1 MLLHENP
8 SANGLWALPWG
19 GLEGQPQHGSLVS
32 LTTFECC
39 IIHMHAHSSSSVKST
54 REPSGVA
61 GACRLCG
68 SCRVRSGAA
77 CLFFSAAS
85 M

>member
-1 MLLHENP
+1 MPLQETRI
-8 SANGLWALPWG
+8 AVGLWALHWG
-19 GLEGQPQHGSLVS
+19 GLGGQPQHGSLVS
-32 LTTFECC
+32 PTTFECC

-54 REPSGVA
+54 SEPSGVA
-61 GACRLCG
+61 GAWRLCG